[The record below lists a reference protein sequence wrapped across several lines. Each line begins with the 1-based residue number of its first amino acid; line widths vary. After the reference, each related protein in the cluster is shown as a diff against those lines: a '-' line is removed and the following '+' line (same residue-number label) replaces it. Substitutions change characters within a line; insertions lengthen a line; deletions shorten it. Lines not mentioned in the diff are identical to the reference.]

1 MIDLLSRA
9 RYDDGSGNRARY
21 APAANIIPASA
32 LPQGLASPPQAAP
45 LPVPASVTAPT
56 KAVGGPADVVAKEA
70 SVRLKQLEDAYRQ
83 NLMTEQEYQL
93 KRKAILDAM

>member
-21 APAANIIPASA
+21 TPAAKIIPASA
-32 LPQGLASPPQAAP
+32 LPQAPASSPQAA
-45 LPVPASVTAPT
+45 PVPASVTAPT
-56 KAVGGPADVVAKEA
+56 KALSGPADVVKEP

-83 NLMTEQEYQL
+83 NLMTEQEYQA
-93 KRKAILDAM
+93 KRKAILEAM